1 MEVTNRLEGLDL
13 IDRVSEELWTEVRN
27 IVQEAVIKT
36 IPKKKKYKKTNWLS
50 EEVLQIAEEKREVK
64 GKGKRERYTKLNSE
78 FHRIARRDK
87 KGFLIYQ
94 CKVIKKNYIM
104 GETRDLFKKIGDIQG
119 TCHARM
125 GTIKNRNS
133 MDLMEA
139 EEIKKR
145 WKEYTKNVLM
155 TQIALMEWSLT

>member
-1 MEVTNRLEGLDL
+1 MGVH
-13 IDRVSEELWTEVRN
+13 N
-27 IVQEAVIKT
+27 IVQEVVIKT

-64 GKGKRERYTKLNSE
+64 GKGKRERYTQLNSE

-87 KGFLIYQ
+87 KGFLNYQ